1 MTRNEMDELLADYAF
16 GRLDSEKSE
25 QFKAN
30 LDKFPDIADE
40 VEEVRKVFVRIE
52 KMNFDEIIDSKTRNL
67 TVKVNN
73 RIIKQQRR
81 QSSFG
86 FLLKFAVPAAVII
99 TISIAYFQGG
109 FNKQNDNNPT
119 EFSNKLNNLVEIQE
133 FDNNNITDYL
143 NDFEPDYLIENFASD
158 GVLIDNIL
166 GSNSSNK
173 IDLLNALSNTSTIT
187 DYNLYDEIDE
197 LNEDEF
203 QLLLEEIKN
212 VQI

>member
-166 GSNSSNK
+166 ESNSINK